1 MERLQKI
8 LFEIFIRW
16 PIVSIFHILGWRINR
31 ETIEDDKMVLT
42 GAPHTSNWDYLV
54 FLWAA
59 AYLRRKIY
67 VTVKKELFKFPP
79 LGWFIGLVGG
89 IPVDRASS
97 HNLVDQMVER
107 LQEHKRILLLFT
119 PDGTRSY
126 RPHWKSGFYW
136 TAVEAG
142 LPILLGIPN
151 YKEKRIYVHVQLMP
165 SGDIEKDME
174 IIREAQEKYG
184 YGLYP
189 ENANPVVLRP
199 KGEDGA
205 THEDEKAEMLM

>member
-1 MERLQKI
+1 MESIQKF

-16 PIVSIFHILGWRINR
+16 PLVSLFYVLGWRINR
-31 ETIEDDKMVLT
+31 ETIEDDRVVIT

-67 VTVKKELFKFPP
+67 VTIKKELFFPP
-79 LGWFIGLVGG
+79 LGWFFRLVGG
-89 IPVDRASS
+89 IPVDRSSS
-97 HNLVDQMVER
+97 HNLVEQMVER
-107 LQEHKRILLLFT
+107 LSEHKRILLLFT

-126 RPHWKSGFYW
+126 RPYWKTGFYW
-136 TAVEAG
+136 TALEAG
-142 LPILLGIPN
+142 VPILLGIPH
-151 YKEKRIYVHVQLMP
+151 YKEKRIYVHVQFMP
-165 SGDIEKDME
+165 SGDIEKDMA
-174 IIREAQEKYG
+174 IIREAQETYG

-199 KGEDGA
+199 RDANGEE
-205 THEDEKAEMLM
+205 TEEEKAEMMM